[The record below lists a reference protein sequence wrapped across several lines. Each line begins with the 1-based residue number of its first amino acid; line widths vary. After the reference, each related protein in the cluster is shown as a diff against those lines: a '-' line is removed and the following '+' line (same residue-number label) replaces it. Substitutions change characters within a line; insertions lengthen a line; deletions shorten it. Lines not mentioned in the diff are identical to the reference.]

1 MEEKTT
7 VRSFMNEQFGTL
19 RTIEKNGEQWFVAI
33 DVCRALNL
41 INTSKA
47 LQRLDSDEKMT
58 LTGSYGHSESRGGAQ
73 VLSLV
78 NESGLYTL
86 VLGSRKSEARA
97 FKRWVTHEVLPVLR
111 KTGAYIDPSVVNQM
125 DMDQFVE
132 VEARKNTSPVDTAV
146 ASAIE
151 ESIMSD
157 AEQGY
162 STVVTPGGTT
172 PEGLV
177 EQFQEIID
185 AVGNPKLVFLSMAR
199 FRFGIPVKQKHVS
212 NPEYGR
218 MLKVYYQRLYH
229 QFGMA
234 LFTRRKES
242 GFKPAV
248 DCIKAEEWPAVLLDA
263 FRFHMNGGVD
273 MQKYLEEMQ
282 TAFHI
287 VHQNQEVTECGTKTE

>member
-1 MEEKTT
+1 MEEKTI
-7 VRSFMNEQFGTL
+7 VKSFINEQFGTL
-19 RTIEKNGEQWFVAI
+19 RTVSKNGELWFSAADI
-33 DVCRALNL
+33 G
-41 INTSKA
+41 KA
-47 LQRLDSDEKMT
+47 LDYTNMSKTLGRLDDDEKGITSIST
-58 LTGSYGHSESRGGAQ
+58 LGGIQ
-73 VLSLV
+73 DVWMV
-78 NESGLYTL
+78 NEPGLFTL
-86 VLGSRKSEARA
+86 ILGSRKKEAKA
-97 FKRWVTHEVLPVLR
+97 FKRWITHEVLPVLH

-162 STVVTPGGTT
+162 STVVTPGGST

-185 AVGNPKLVFLSMAR
+185 AVNDPKQVFLSMAR

-273 MQKYLEEMQ
+273 MQKYLEEMR

-287 VHQNQEVTECGTKTE
+287 VPQNQEVTECGTKTE

>member
-1 MEEKTT
+1 MEENTIVNVFIRK
-7 VRSFMNEQFGTL
+7 QFGNI
-19 RTIEKNGEQWFVAI
+19 RTVEKNGEQWFVAADACSALGI
-33 DVCRALNL
+33 SNCRSA
-41 INTSKA
+41 IE
-47 LQRLDSDEKMT
+47 RLEPDEKSFAFVDT
-58 LTGSYGHSESRGGAQ
+58 PGGKQ
-73 VLSLV
+73 KMSIIH
-78 NESGLYTL
+78 ESGLYAL
-86 VLGSRKSEARA
+86 VFSSRKPEAVA
-97 FKRWVTHEVLPVLR
+97 FKRWFIHEGLPILS
-111 KTGAYIDPSVVNQM
+111 KTGAYIDPSVINQM

-132 VEARKNTSPVDTAV
+132 VDARKNASPVDTAV

-162 STVVTPGGTT
+162 STVVTPGGST

-177 EQFQEIID
+177 EQFQEVID

-212 NPEYGR
+212 NPEYDR
-218 MLKVYYQRLYH
+218 MLNVYYQRLYH

-273 MQKYLEEMQ
+273 MQKYLEEMR

-287 VHQNQEVTECGTKTE
+287 VPQNQEVTECETKTE

>member
-1 MEEKTT
+1 MEEKMT
-7 VRSFMNEQFGTL
+7 VRSFINERFGTL
-19 RTIEKNGEQWFVAI
+19 STVNQNGELWFSAA
-33 DVCRALNL
+33 DVCASLDIANYRDATRRLNSNAKDVVITDTL
-41 INTSKA
+41 GGKQKMIVINE
-47 LQRLDSDEKMT
+47 R
-58 LTGSYGHSESRGGAQ
+58 
-73 VLSLV
+73 
-78 NESGLYTL
+78 GLYKL
-86 VLGSRKSEARA
+86 VFTSRKPEAEA
-97 FKRWVTHEVLPVLR
+97 FQDWVFGEVLPTLR
-111 KTGAYIDPSVVNQM
+111 KHGAYIDPSVVNQM

-177 EQFQEIID
+177 EQFQEVID
-185 AVGNPKLVFLSMAR
+185 AVNNPKLVFLSMAR
-199 FRFGIPVKQKHVS
+199 FRFGIPVKQKRVS
-212 NPEYGR
+212 NPEYGQ

-242 GFKPAV
+242 GWKPAV

-273 MQKYLEEMQ
+273 MQKYLDEMR

-287 VHQNQEVTECGTKTE
+287 IPQNQEVTECETQTE